1 MAKKFKK
8 NFGVLIIGFLIL
20 SFIYN
25 HNIFRKLYNIFVINY
40 ESRLTKKQGYCSR
53 ESVGFLR
60 MLKKKYKF
68 NFNPLI
74 VNYENSVP
82 SSGWSIYD
90 NHNKTNNK
98 HKILLNYPKNLS
110 LHFKPLNK
118 IFYSENTVKYSNG
131 ISNIIFDLKDNH
143 IRIDS
148 KIKIYRKTFD
158 KKEIIIY
165 EDNFHKLVKNN
176 HIIPIEFRTKK
187 INSLFKPTFI
197 ELSDLSEDQTGKINS
212 IIINL
217 NHEFNLKDFTIIEK
231 FNNCYYIND

>member
-1 MAKKFKK
+1 MTKKFKK
-8 NFGVLIIGFLIL
+8 NFGILIIGFLIL

-25 HNIFRKLYNIFVINY
+25 HNLFRKLYNIFIINY
-40 ESRLTKKQGYCSR
+40 ESRLTKKHGYCFR

-74 VNYENSVP
+74 VKYEDAVP

-90 NHNKTNNK
+90 NHNKTDNN

-118 IFYSENTVKYSNG
+118 IFYSEGTVRHSNG
-131 ISNIIFDLKDNH
+131 ISNIIFELKDKH
-143 IRIDS
+143 IRINS
-148 KIKIYRKTFD
+148 KIKIYRKTLN
-158 KKEIIIY
+158 KKDIIY
-165 EDNFHKLVKNN
+165 EENFHKLIKNN
-176 HIIPIEFRTKK
+176 QIIPIEFKTKK
-187 INSLFKPTFI
+187 INSIFKPTFI
-197 ELSDLSEDQTGKINS
+197 EISDLSDNQIGKINS
-212 IIINL
+212 IIVNL

-231 FNNCYYIND
+231 FNNCYYVK

>member
-8 NFGVLIIGFLIL
+8 NFGILIISFLIL

-25 HNIFRKLYNIFVINY
+25 HNLFRKLYNIFVINF
-40 ESRLTKKQGYCSR
+40 ESRLTKKHGYCFR

-74 VNYENSVP
+74 VNYEDSTP

-90 NHNKTNNK
+90 NHNKTDNN

-110 LHFKPLNK
+110 LYFKPLNK
-118 IFYSENTVKYSNG
+118 TFYSEGTVKYSNG
-131 ISNIIFDLKDNH
+131 ISNIIFELKDKH
-143 IRIDS
+143 IRINS
-148 KIKIYRKTFD
+148 KIKIYRKTLN
-158 KKEIIIY
+158 KKDIIY
-165 EDNFHKLVKNN
+165 EENFHKLIKNN
-176 HIIPIEFRTKK
+176 QIIPIEFKTKE
-187 INSLFKPTFI
+187 INSVYRPTYI
-197 ELSDLSEDQTGKINS
+197 EISNLSGDQIGKINS
-212 IIINL
+212 IILNL

-231 FNNCYYIND
+231 FNNCYYVK